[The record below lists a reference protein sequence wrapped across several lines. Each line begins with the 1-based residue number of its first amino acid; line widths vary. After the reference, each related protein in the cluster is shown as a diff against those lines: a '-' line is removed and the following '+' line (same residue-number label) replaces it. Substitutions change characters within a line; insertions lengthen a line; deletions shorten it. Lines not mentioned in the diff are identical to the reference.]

1 MLALGLLLAACTQAS
16 VPTQAPPDQQ
26 NNVDAE
32 PPPPGPAAAPAP
44 AVVAEPVPEQA
55 VAALPPTEPAMAGAI
70 LGRADAVRVG
80 LLVPLSG
87 SHKAE
92 GRALLDAAQMALF
105 DAGDDR
111 FTLMPADTGG
121 NADGAASAAARL
133 IGSGA
138 SLLLGPLLGEE
149 AQAAAPVARA
159 RGINM
164 LAFSNNP
171 NAASEGV
178 YLLGHMAS
186 QEVTRLINHARL
198 NGRQRFAVL
207 APSDGYGRLVA
218 GLVRESVAREG
229 AELGPILFYSPS
241 PGSEEIEQ
249 VVRALAQSGPF
260 DALVLPDGGLRL
272 LRVLPQLAVKE
283 FLAPKIKLL
292 GTGLWDDPSL
302 HTEPAL
308 LGGWY
313 VSAQPEG
320 RAAFRQRFKDAY
332 GHEPHRLA
340 PLGYDAAALSVLLAQ
355 SASGPDFSAKALLDQ
370 RGFFGTDGIF
380 RFSPDGTAERGL
392 AVIEIGAAGSLQVA
406 DPAPQRFPSAAS
418 AGSTTPQ
425 SGTDAA
431 PPASGSGQ

>member
-1 MLALGLLLAACTQAS
+1 MAALFGLGLALAACTQPS

-26 NNVDAE
+26 EVVAVE
-32 PPPPGPAAAPAP
+32 APPAPPPPPVEAEP
-44 AVVAEPVPEQA
+44 AVEPA
-55 VAALPPTEPAMAGAI
+55 IAALPPEVTTPGAI
-70 LGRADAVRVG
+70 QGRADAARIG

-87 SHKAE
+87 GLQAE

-105 DAGDDR
+105 DAGDER

-121 NADGAASAAARL
+121 NADVAATAAARL
-133 IGSGA
+133 LGA
-138 SLLLGPLLGEE
+138 GVSLLLGPLFGEE
-149 AQAAAPVARA
+149 ALAVAPIAKA
-159 RGINM
+159 RGVN
-164 LAFSNNP
+164 LVAFSNNP

-178 YLLGHMAS
+178 YLLGHMAR
-186 QEVTRLINHARL
+186 QEVSRLISHAHA

-218 GLVRESVAREG
+218 ELVREAVPREG

-241 PGSEEIEQ
+241 AGPDDLEL
-249 VVRALAQSGPF
+249 VVSALAQSGPF

-283 FLAPKIKLL
+283 FVAPKVKLL

-320 RAAFRQRFKDAY
+320 RATFRQRFKEIFGYD
-332 GHEPHRLA
+332 PHRIA
-340 PLGYDAAALSVLLAQ
+340 PLGYDAAALAILLAQ
-355 SASGPDFSAKALLDQ
+355 TPTGPDFSAKALLDQ
-370 RGFFGTDGIF
+370 RGFFGTEGIF

-392 AVIEIGAAGSLQVA
+392 AVIEIGGAGTLQVA
-406 DPAPQRFPSAAS
+406 NPAPQRFPSSAT
-418 AGSTTPQ
+418 AGSVTPE
-425 SGTDAA
+425 GATNAVPT
-431 PPASGSGQ
+431 PPSSSQ